1 MNDPIL
7 ASSAAPRHDSV
18 FPVRLLVVED
28 EPKLSRLLAEG
39 LREQGYAVDVAA
51 DGVEGLWKIQ
61 EISYGLVILD
71 VMIPGIDGF
80 ELLRQLRSLGRGS
93 RVILL
98 TARDGFLRTGS
109 GGLIWGLTTT
119 W

>member
-1 MNDPIL
+1 M
-7 ASSAAPRHDSV
+7 
-18 FPVRLLVVED
+18 RLLVVED